1 MTEGRTGL
9 VDGGGEGARAGVRA
23 CVLGRGKGALVG
35 LGSTVCKGK
44 VVCPSGR
51 VGINLLQTEAKKAAG
66 RGEYMSHRN
75 SSIVTLQMFSL
86 PAD

>member
-9 VDGGGEGARAGVRA
+9 VDGGGEGAGGRA
-23 CVLGRGKGALVG
+23 CVLGRGRGALVG
-35 LGSTVCKGK
+35 LSSTGCKGK
-44 VVCPSGR
+44 VVFPSSR

-66 RGEYMSHRN
+66 REQYMSHRN